1 MADSESALVQRI
13 RGGDT
18 DALAEYIDERRPQLI
33 SFIERNLSDAMRRK
47 VDSDDL
53 LQEVSVDCVRSL
65 GEIDLS
71 VRDPFNWL
79 CHVAERR
86 IIDAHRKFFGTQK
99 RDAGREVAL
108 GTPGGETGQA
118 GIIDLLIASITS
130 PSQAFSRNEREIK
143 MLAAIET
150 LSQEGQEAIR
160 MRYVEGLATKDIGER
175 LGKSDVAVRVM
186 LTRTIQKLQQM
197 LVDPETDD

>member
-1 MADSESALVQRI
+1 MSDSDGALVGRI
-13 RGGDT
+13 RSGDAE
-18 DALAEYIDERRPQLI
+18 ALAEYIDQRRPQLI

-47 VDSDDL
+47 VEPDDL
-53 LQEVSVDCVRSL
+53 LQEVSVDCIRSL
-65 GEIDLS
+65 GDVDLS
-71 VRDPFNWL
+71 ERDPFGWL
-79 CHVAERR
+79 CQIAERR

-99 RDAGREVAL
+99 RDAGREVPL

-118 GIIDLLIASITS
+118 AIIDLLVASITS
-130 PSQAFSRNEREIK
+130 PSQAFSRNQREIK

-150 LSQEGQEAIR
+150 LPPEGQEAIR
-160 MRYVEGLATKDIGER
+160 MRYVENLPTKEIADR

-197 LVDPETDD
+197 LVDPKPDN

>member
-1 MADSESALVQRI
+1 MSDSDGALVERI
-13 RGGDT
+13 RGGDA
-18 DALAEYIDERRPQLI
+18 DALAEYIDQRRPQLI

-47 VDSDDL
+47 VEPDDL
-53 LQEVSVDCVRSL
+53 LQEVSVDCIRSI
-65 GEIDLS
+65 GDIDLS
-71 VRDPFNWL
+71 ERDPFGWL

-99 RDAGREVAL
+99 RDAGREVPL
-108 GTPGGETGQA
+108 GTPGGVTGQA
-118 GIIDLLIASITS
+118 AIIDLLVASITS
-130 PSQAFSRNEREIK
+130 PSQAFSRNQREIN

-150 LSQEGQEAIR
+150 LSQESQEAIR
-160 MRYVEGLATKDIGER
+160 MRYVEDLPTKEIADR

-197 LVDPETDD
+197 LVEPETDN